1 MTGKIIEL
9 MKQGHILVP
18 TALLQNYKKLKLT
31 DKELIVLIY
40 LLGVREF
47 DPEKMSKDLKIKTTD
62 ALKLVDSLTSKD
74 IMKISVKSGKV
85 CEEYIDLDEMYNK
98 LAMNIINDKEETPKI
113 TIYDKFEKEFG
124 RTLSPTEYEII
135 GAWLESNY
143 TEQLIS
149 LALKEAVYNGVTN
162 LRYIDK
168 ILSQWHKKG
177 IKNEND
183 IKKERE
189 IRNKQKQKKEV
200 FDYDWLNEND

>member
-135 GAWLESNY
+135 GAWLDSNY

>member
-1 MTGKIIEL
+1 

-135 GAWLESNY
+135 GAWLDSNY